1 MIFHRPIFLLLIST
15 VFIVNA
21 DNKTLDIHHKTRF
34 STLATNYYSDTYYDA
49 LIKVY
54 NNKIG
59 EFLYPGDSVIIP
71 DIDSLLITSVFSE
84 IFKEE
89 MKLLYKA
96 SSLQTSMYTYEYD
109 LKRMGIDS
117 LSKNGIKGAR
127 LIYKAVKGIK
137 SKCDSLHYPYPTKA
151 LSQLNSSAD
160 EMLQYENYLH
170 GGDIYAT
177 KNIYVQNQHMRLWK
191 LYAALWI
198 LNGFK

>member
-1 MIFHRPIFLLLIST
+1 LFF
-15 VFIVNA
+15 VYA
-21 DNKTLDIHHKTRF
+21 DNKTLGIHHKTRF
-34 STLATNYYSDTYYDA
+34 SALATKYYSDTYYDA

-54 NNKIG
+54 NNKNG

-71 DIDSLLITSVFSE
+71 DLDSLLLKSVFSE

-96 SSLQTSMYTYEYD
+96 SSLQTSIYTYEYYF
-109 LKRMGIDS
+109 KRMGIDS
-117 LSKNGIKGAR
+117 LSKNGKKGAR
-127 LIYKAVKGIK
+127 LIYKAIKDIK
-137 SKCDSLHYPYPTKA
+137 SKCDSLNYSYPKKA

-160 EMLQYENYLH
+160 EMLQYDNYLH

-177 KNIYVQNQHMRLWK
+177 KNIYAQNQHMRLWK
-191 LYAALWI
+191 LYVALWI